1 MTALAHPDLTDP
13 RVHAEDDLSGLWRYL
28 RAERPVHWRP
38 PATGRP
44 GFWVV
49 TRHADVVSVY
59 RDPKRFTS
67 QRGNVLDTL
76 LGGGDPAVGRMLA
89 VSDGQHHAEV
99 RKILSKALAPRVLDV
114 VLRSVRATTTALI
127 QDALAQGGCD
137 FATDI
142 AAKIPLTTIC
152 ELLDVPAAD
161 RGYILSLT
169 SSALS
174 GDQAPQTAAGAWLA
188 KSEILLYFAE
198 LARTRRDTPHGDL
211 VSLLASSRVNG
222 SRLPT
227 DEVMLNCYSLILGGD
242 ETTRL
247 SMIGAVDAF
256 IAYPDQWRA
265 LGDGTAT
272 VDSAVEEILRWTTP
286 ALHGGRTATEDVTLA
301 GQRIRAGD
309 IVTVWN
315 ASANRD
321 EREFADPDRFDLTRS
336 PNRHVTLGYGPH
348 FCVGAHVARTQ
359 LRFLLSGL
367 RELVSGI
374 RPAGPSRRIYS
385 NFLSG
390 MSSLPVSLTG

>member
-1 MTALAHPDLTDP
+1 VTGLACLDLADP
-13 RVHAEDDLSGLWRYL
+13 RVHAEDDLSDLWRYL
-28 RAERPVHWRP
+28 RAERPVHRQP
-38 PATGRP
+38 PAAGRP

-59 RDPKRFTS
+59 RDPRRFTS

-89 VSDGQHHAEV
+89 VSDGPHHADV

-127 QDALAQGGCD
+127 RDALAAGGCD

-174 GDQAPQTAAGAWLA
+174 GDRAPQTAAGAWLA

-198 LARTRRDTPHGDL
+198 LARTRQDTPHGDL

-247 SMIGAVDAF
+247 SMIGALDAF
-256 IAYPDQWRA
+256 IVYPDQWRA
-265 LGDGTAT
+265 LKDGTAT